1 MDTGNRAA
9 ASDAGCRQLSSQRKC
24 PAVNAAGQFG
34 RKGSIVGRENRIL
47 KIDSGGKAADSPA
60 IAPRPE
66 ISLPQEW
73 VGRQLYPLLTS
84 KLAPPA
90 LEQGQ

>member
-47 KIDSGGKAADSPA
+47 KIDSGGKAADLQPLPR
-60 IAPRPE
+60 AP
-66 ISLPQEW
+66 
-73 VGRQLYPLLTS
+73 
-84 KLAPPA
+84 K
-90 LEQGQ
+90 